1 MITATTYIL
10 PIIFVLGLV
19 IFLWFVVRMTSW
31 STKYNQRREEYLK
44 RKAEDAHA
52 EKERQDRDII
62 EQSYR
67 LAALT
72 EVLRQARLMGDTA
85 TIDKV
90 ENDTYDGPLPE
101 RRDDGAYL
109 SIYDDLRI
117 LPVAGINYRGNL
129 TAYVGHFNGVLVPE
143 PKNEY
148 DPFAIMVKVEDGKHI
163 GYVRENQTDLV
174 RNLVGA
180 PQPLGE
186 RQPTIFPPYR
196 IEGYIDKFVD
206 EDDEPRFSALIY
218 IKRKK

>member
-1 MITATTYIL
+1 MTTAMTYFL
-10 PIIFVLGLV
+10 PIMFILGLV
-19 IFLWFVVRMTSW
+19 IFSCFVIWMTSW
-31 STKYNQRREEYLK
+31 SHKYNHRREEYLK

-52 EKERQDRDII
+52 EKERQNRDII

-72 EVLRQARLMGDTA
+72 EVFRQAKIMGDTA

-90 ENDTYDGPLPE
+90 ENDSYDGPLPE

-117 LPVAGINYRGNL
+117 LSVAGINYRGNL

-174 RNLVGA
+174 RNLVGV

-186 RQPTIFPPYR
+186 RQPTTFPPYR
-196 IEGYIDKFVD
+196 IEGYIEKIVD
-206 EDDEPRFSALIY
+206 EDDDPRFSAIMY

>member
-1 MITATTYIL
+1 MTTATTYFL
-10 PIIFVLGLV
+10 PIMFILGVV
-19 IFLWFVVRMTSW
+19 IISCFLFWMTSW
-31 STKYNQRREEYLK
+31 SSKYNHRREEYLK
-44 RKAEDAHA
+44 RKAEDALA
-52 EKERQDRDII
+52 ENERQNRDII

-72 EVLRQARLMGDTA
+72 EVLRQAKIMGDTA

-117 LPVAGINYRGNL
+117 LSVAGINYRGNL

-174 RNLVGA
+174 RDLVGV

-186 RQPTIFPPYR
+186 RQPTTFPPYR
-196 IEGYIDKFVD
+196 IEGYIETFEN
-206 EDDEPRFSALIY
+206 EDDEPRFSAIMY
-218 IKRKK
+218 IKRNK

>member
-1 MITATTYIL
+1 MTTATTYIL
-10 PIIFVLGLV
+10 PIIFVLGIV

-31 STKYNQRREEYLK
+31 STRYNQRREEYLK

-90 ENDTYDGPLPE
+90 ENDAYDGPLPE

-163 GYVRENQTDLV
+163 GYVRENQTELV

-186 RQPTIFPPYR
+186 PQPTIFPPYR